1 MFDFL
6 IDFAS
11 SYGSGVSTIA
21 LGGLGALVKYE
32 FQKQN
37 KLIIDGSEDIKHE
50 RAVRTF
56 ESTFKTA
63 TRCLGYEIRRLQ
75 KDPEMQGRPQ
85 DVAFRFNAI
94 WLNEWKEMLR
104 SLNGATYKGRPLELY
119 IHSTLNDWNEKKEL
133 LLRNLNHAMLNQPT
147 PIENLEKYL
156 SQFKHSLE
164 YGSQQWLDKGLMHQE
179 EPKEPVKKE
188 PIFKKKV
195 EPIELEVYE
204 PNAPAT

>member
-63 TRCLGYEIRRLQ
+63 TRCLGYEKI
-75 KDPEMQGRPQ
+75 GRASCRERVS
-85 DVAFRFNAI
+85 DYV
-94 WLNEWKEMLR
+94 
-104 SLNGATYKGRPLELY
+104 
-119 IHSTLNDWNEKKEL
+119 
-133 LLRNLNHAMLNQPT
+133 
-147 PIENLEKYL
+147 
-156 SQFKHSLE
+156 
-164 YGSQQWLDKGLMHQE
+164 
-179 EPKEPVKKE
+179 
-188 PIFKKKV
+188 
-195 EPIELEVYE
+195 
-204 PNAPAT
+204 